1 MEQFLVTLLQNSVVG
16 AAFIVL
22 ILLFRQ
28 MTKDVTKL
36 YVKILW
42 ILLLVELFIPP
53 LISSPFGS
61 MRSALGL
68 TEESW
73 DYERMTQTQEK
84 TGNAGTGDLGL
95 GESYTDELY
104 QGEISY
110 TAGSNLSEKEP
121 AGNRQE
127 TPKQQNFWLTYRGRI
142 AFLVWLSGVIAMALY
157 GLEELLKLRRR
168 VRFAVRVEDGAWET
182 DGVETPFV
190 MPGIPAR
197 VYLPRGLNGSG
208 REDILAHERQHIRY
222 LDPWIKLAA
231 AAALMIHWF
240 NPLVWV
246 AYILMGKDLE
256 MFCDEGVLNGK
267 SLEDRKR
274 YSQTL
279 LDFTAKKQRYSLTMQ
294 FGENSTGA
302 RVRHILYVKKP
313 QLLVSLI
320 LLFAVCC
327 CGLFFLTKTEARER
341 VQYGTFPADM
351 SENGYVQAV
360 RTAGDYSGSTV
371 SYTYAKDYDGDGST
385 DAFVAIGNVEEA
397 QFEGDIW
404 FVGGDGQ
411 TQLLEEYVSMEPGQE
426 YLSFGNR
433 EYFLLS
439 YNRANSMRT
448 DVYTVEGGAP
458 VNELPYTGGKSLDE
472 EGNLICMID
481 AYDADYMVPE
491 NLFTGHTVKGY
502 TFVLKD
508 GSFSE
513 VPAQEVTE
521 EAVSGMADFP
531 VIWERL
537 LEDGFAAY
545 ERQYILRENGEL
557 NVNLALAEDEEI
569 RFCYYTWRLN
579 EEKSAWEFVEQG
591 DGYYL
596 LSVDQDDWP
605 WLGALRAEL
614 GAGAIELEETENETE
629 QTDTAANAAVGDER
643 SSVVG
648 TAFVPD
654 GALQKQITAV
664 ANDVFDWNRIW
675 EVTEDQTILIEKT
688 EHFRLY
694 GTEDT
699 AAILVEVPDGSF
711 VRAKTPYTS
720 SYGIKPA
727 VNEADYDGDGNP
739 ELAVITAVAHGTGIF
754 VNYLFMVDEDAS
766 GQWAMYQ
773 LTEDQYLAE
782 TEPHFDTVYE
792 SEGVRLVFDGKEVGV
807 AEQIEKERLEHNYRY
822 YAGTQIRFAF
832 VEGEIRFEAQ
842 LAGCSED
849 EVVLL
854 GDYPGHEIEANVQY
868 LGTSN
873 WQLTDYRYR
882 DSGIDGRVEGAVQSY
897 FGGRVYDVN
906 EYDTVDGFF
915 LDKIDT
921 VYREE
926 EIVIREIS
934 YSAEDPEDGEVE
946 AVAELRLGKEAS
958 LSYLTVKLQRV
969 KEDYGGIE
977 WRIAD
982 WLLEK

>member
-36 YVKILW
+36 YVRILW

-61 MRSALGL
+61 MRSALGM

-73 DYERMTQTQEK
+73 AYERMAQTREK
-84 TGNAGTGDLGL
+84 TGNTGTGDPGV
-95 GESYTDELY
+95 GETYTDELY

-110 TAGSNLSEKEP
+110 TAGSNLSEKELY
-121 AGNRQE
+121 GNQQE
-127 TPKQQNFWLTYRGRI
+127 TQKQQSFWLAYRGRI
-142 AFLVWLSGVIAMALY
+142 VFLVWLSGVIAMALY

-168 VRFAVRVEDGAWET
+168 VRFAVRAEDGVWET

-197 VYLPRGLNGSG
+197 VYLPCGLNGSG

-256 MFCDEGVLNGK
+256 MFCDEGVLYGK

-279 LDFTAKKQRYSLTMQ
+279 LDFKAKKQRYSLTMQ

-313 QLLVSLI
+313 QLLVSLM
-320 LLFAVCC
+320 LVFAVCC

-341 VQYGTFPADM
+341 VQYGSFPADM
-351 SENGYVQAV
+351 SENRYVQAV
-360 RTAGDYSGSTV
+360 QKAGDYSGSIV

-385 DAFVAIGNVEEA
+385 DAFVAIGNVEET

-404 FVGGDGQ
+404 FVDGGGQ
-411 TQLLEEYVSMEPGQE
+411 TQLLEEYVFMEPGQE

-439 YNRANSMRT
+439 YNRANSMQT
-448 DVYTVEGGAP
+448 DVYTVEDGAP
-458 VNELPYTGGKSLDE
+458 VNELPYTGAKSLDE
-472 EGNLICMID
+472 DGNLICMID

-513 VPAQEVTE
+513 VSAQEVTE
-521 EAVSGMADFP
+521 ETVSGKADFS
-531 VIWERL
+531 VIQERL

-579 EEKSAWEFVEQG
+579 AEQGMWEFAEQG

-596 LSVDQDDWP
+596 LSVDQDDWS
-605 WLGALRAEL
+605 WLDALRATL
-614 GAGAIELEETENETE
+614 GVDAIEPEENETE
-629 QTDTAANAAVGDER
+629 NKTEQTGIAVNAAVGGER

-654 GALQKQITAV
+654 SALHAD
-664 ANDVFDWNRIW
+664 DVFDWDRIW
-675 EVTEDQTILIEKT
+675 EVTEGQTILIERT

-694 GTEDT
+694 GTDGINT
-699 AAILVEVPDGSF
+699 ILVEAPDGSF
-711 VRAKTPYTS
+711 VRAETPYTS

-727 VNEADYDGDGNP
+727 VNEADYDGDGEP

-754 VNYLFMVDEDAS
+754 VNYLFMVDEDAA

-782 TEPHFDTVYE
+782 TKPHFDTVYE
-792 SEGVRLVFDGKEVGV
+792 SEGVRLVFDGKEAGV
-807 AEQIEKERLEHNYRY
+807 ADQIEKERLEHNYRY
-822 YAGTQIRFAF
+822 YAGPQIRFAF
-832 VEGEIRFEAQ
+832 VEDEIRFEAQ
-842 LAGCSED
+842 LVGCSED
-849 EVVLL
+849 EIVLL

-882 DSGIDGRVEGAVQSY
+882 DFGIDNRVEQAIQSY
-897 FGGRVYDVN
+897 YGGRVYDVN
-906 EYDTVDGFF
+906 EYDTVDGFS

-934 YSAEDPEDGEVE
+934 YSADDPENGEVE
-946 AVAELRLGKEAS
+946 AVAELRLGKEDS

-977 WRIAD
+977 WKIAE